1 VRINRLTIAGFGP
14 YKTAQHIDFD
24 AFADDGIF
32 LITGNTG
39 AGKSSILDAICFALY
54 ASVPRYEGT
63 QQQLRSDY
71 CEPGDP
77 TYVELW
83 FSTGGQQYRVRRS
96 PDYEQPKKRGEGTT
110 KRPTAAELYI
120 RVGDSSGAGAGAG
133 TVGSPETDAGPA
145 DEAEWQG
152 VAAIPRDVGIALD
165 TILGLSKDQFLQVI
179 LLAQNRFQKFLQAKN
194 DERQSVLQ
202 SLFGTRRF
210 ADIERALVERRKA
223 LEVRQRE
230 SATQIAE
237 LGAQVEA
244 IVGAGSRDGRGR
256 PARSAQGEAAA
267 VHDAAVEVES
277 SEALE
282 SGEALGSGDALESGE
297 ALESGD
303 ALESG
308 EANSV
313 KTTDRAY
320 FEHALAELGE
330 QLEAAQ
336 QRVVAADARY
346 LAADSELRELEN
358 LRRLQVRRDEAAARL
373 AQLHEAEPS
382 IAEERRTLEAATRA
396 EIVWAHVAAEKTAES
411 ALDRAALT
419 EKAARVAYEEATAL
433 TGLASGASASD
444 AATEESFTA
453 PNAHPSAHQS
463 ARPTVESLSASA
475 GELNRL
481 LGGLDVILS
490 DEKRVPRLTKRVA
503 EYDAVESTQ
512 RAELA
517 AAVER
522 AESLPSRIDDAI
534 EQRNASLVEAAA
546 RPEAEERVAR
556 LSAAR
561 TSAALA
567 VALKG
572 ELDTA
577 RAVEKTT
584 STANKEAAN
593 HYDDLLT
600 RRLDGHAAELAS
612 TLVDGEPCAVC
623 GSTQHPK
630 PTVWTT
636 DLGEPVT
643 DDQIDAQRTRLAEA
657 GEALAEA
664 GSTVQDLAVRHAA
677 AEAAGDGRSPA
688 EIDEQLEAARL
699 ELTRAVAAEASAQ
712 RHDTRITELR
722 AELETITATV
732 AELASALQSTQ
743 TARAALVS
751 QLAAI
756 SELVE
761 QHRGDYA
768 TVAERVLE
776 LQHLFTVTREFE
788 AALLAHNDKKLA
800 LEAAQ
805 QTLRDHLDE
814 QGFADPAEAT
824 AARLTPSLRA
834 TVAARISSH
843 DVAMATAAGT
853 VAEPELQGLSA
864 EPVELES
871 AVEAR
876 DEAGGD
882 RDEARVAAGSVA
894 DRLGRLRALVSDALD
909 RLDASETLLAEYE
922 TMRSLANSVE
932 GAEPNTMRMRLES
945 YVLAA
950 QLEEIIRAA
959 NARLAVMT
967 GGRYSLEHDDSVQY
981 RNTRSGLGIAILDQH
996 TGRAR
1001 ATHSLSGGETFL
1013 ASLAL
1018 ALGLAEVVSNQAGGI
1033 TLDTLFIDEGF
1044 GSLDADTLAIAMST
1058 LDSLRSGGRTIG
1070 LISHVEAMKEQIPS
1084 RLRITVM
1091 PQGFSQI
1098 DQRS

>member
-14 YKTAQHIDFD
+14 YKTAQHVDFD

-54 ASVPRYEGT
+54 ASVPRFEGT

-110 KRPTAAELYI
+110 KRPAAAELFI
-120 RVGDSSGAGAGAG
+120 RVGGSSAAE
-133 TVGSPETDAGPA
+133 PDDA
-145 DEAEWQG
+145 DWQG
-152 VAAIPRDVGIALD
+152 VAAIPREVGVALD

-179 LLAQNRFQKFLQAKN
+179 LLAQNRFQKFLHAKN
-194 DERQSVLQ
+194 DERQAVLQ

-223 LEVRQRE
+223 LEVRQRD
-230 SATQIAE
+230 SAAQIAE
-237 LGAQVEA
+237 LGNQVEA
-244 IVGAGSRDGRGR
+244 IVAAGAVAEGVLTEGVLTEVDAVEEDRVLVAVGTEPVDAVAGEGGSV
-256 PARSAQGEAAA
+256 ARSSANEGERGGVA
-267 VHDAAVEVES
+267 VPQPPMS
-277 SEALE
+277 
-282 SGEALGSGDALESGE
+282 
-297 ALESGD
+297 
-303 ALESG
+303 
-308 EANSV
+308 
-313 KTTDRAY
+313 KTADRAY
-320 FEHALAELGE
+320 FESALADLEE
-330 QLEAAQ
+330 QLQASQ
-336 QRVVAADARY
+336 QRVRAADARFI
-346 LAADSELRELEN
+346 AADAEVRELEN
-358 LRRLQVRRDEAAARL
+358 LRRLQGRRDEAAARL
-373 AQLHEAEPS
+373 LELQQAEES
-382 IAEERRTLEAATRA
+382 IAEDRRRLEAATRA
-396 EIVWAHVAAEKTAES
+396 EIVWAHVTAEKTAES
-411 ALDRAALT
+411 ALESAAVA
-419 EKAARVAYEEATAL
+419 EKAARIAYAEASTLSDLVEGSAVDPTADL
-433 TGLASGASASD
+433 VE
-444 AATEESFTA
+444 AAA
-453 PNAHPSAHQS
+453 V
-463 ARPTVESLSASA
+463 PTVESLAARA

-481 LGGLDVILS
+481 LGGLDVILA
-490 DEKRVPRLTKRVA
+490 DEKRVPRLTARVA
-503 EYDAVESTQ
+503 EYDAIESSQKADLATA
-512 RAELA
+512 AER
-517 AAVER
+517 VQ
-522 AESLPSRIDDAI
+522 SLPSQIGEAVD
-534 EQRNASLVEAAA
+534 QRNALLVEAAA
-546 RPEAEERVAR
+546 RSDADERVAR
-556 LSAAR
+556 LVAAR
-561 TSAALA
+561 ESAVLA
-567 VALKG
+567 ESLKI
-572 ELDTA
+572 ELDAA
-577 RAVEKTT
+577 RVVEKTS
-584 STANKEAAN
+584 STLNREAAT
-593 HYDDLLT
+593 HYDELLR

-623 GSTQHPK
+623 GATEHPN
-630 PTVWTT
+630 PTVYTA
-636 DLGEPVT
+636 DLGEPVSEGE
-643 DDQIDAQRTRLAEA
+643 IDAQRARLVTA

-664 GSTVQDLAVRHAA
+664 GRAVQDLIARHAA
-677 AEAAGDGRSPA
+677 SEAAASRLSPA
-688 EIDEQLEAARL
+688 EIDEQLESARAGLAA
-699 ELTRAVAAEASAQ
+699 AVAAESSAHALDAQ
-712 RHDTRITELR
+712 ITELR
-722 AELETITATV
+722 AELDSITTAV
-732 AELASALQSTQ
+732 GELTAALQSTQ

-751 QLAAI
+751 QLASI
-756 SELVE
+756 TELVE

-768 TVAERVLE
+768 TVAERVLD

-788 AALLAHNDKKLA
+788 TALLAHNDKTLA
-800 LEAAQ
+800 LAAAR
-805 QTLRDHLDE
+805 QTLREHLDE
-814 QGFADPAEAT
+814 QGFADGAEVIE
-824 AARLTPSLRA
+824 ARLTPAVRA
-834 TVAARISSH
+834 AATARISSH
-843 DVAMATAAGT
+843 DVASATAAGT
-853 VAEPELQGLSA
+853 LAEPELQGLP
-864 EPVELES
+864 EETVELES
-871 AVEAR
+871 ATEKRIA
-876 DEAGGD
+876 ASAD
-882 RDEARVAAGSVA
+882 RDEARVLAGSVA
-894 DRLGRLRALVSDALD
+894 DRLGRLRAIVTDALG
-909 RLDASETLLAEYE
+909 RLDASETLLAQYE

-1091 PQGFSQI
+1091 PQGFSEI
-1098 DQRS
+1098 DQTI